1 MALIDIKLSQSAVNT
16 NHSIDLANAGDSGD
30 MNSLVNTIIELD
42 ESINNNYIYYSSI
55 SQSSNSITLTY
66 SNNAKL
72 TLTGSLDNP
81 NSYSGYAT
89 VTKTSMKIPGVLE
102 ASSQGSWRYSYSNY
116 GSLSFQGINGT
127 TTSANY
133 KFLQEDS
140 DLGKLALGLK
150 GSVYQNVS
158 TGSISGTLT
167 EINLNATKFVTS
179 SSIKGS
185 FSLSGNT
192 NTIAAGSTSVSISGT
207 LSSYDEKYKDGS
219 YVKVSGNLNYNG
231 STEIGYAL
239 LSDASNFAGDDTI
252 KLTLPNTIY
261 DDINIASGLGNDTIT
276 IEGGGS
282 HLSINAGGGN
292 DVISL
297 KGGYHYANGGTDNDT
312 YIINNVTDTITED
325 SNAGIDNV
333 QSSISYTLANNFEN
347 LTLTGKTAINGTGND
362 LDNTLTGNAAANVL
376 NGGGGNDA
384 MIGGKGNDT
393 YYVDATADVVSEAA
407 NAGTDAIITT
417 LSTYSI
423 SALTN
428 IENLNYSGSSDAIL
442 TGNALVNTLTGSS
455 GNDALT
461 GGLGNDILTGGSGAD
476 SFVFDT
482 VANASKNKDTITD
495 FVSGVDHIKF
505 SKVIFTG
512 LGAVVGN
519 LTSDQFWSGAGVTK
533 AHDLDDRIIYNST
546 TGALYYDADGNGKGA
561 SVQVAIIGTS
571 MHPSVAYNDI
581 QIVA

>member
-239 LSDASNFAGDDTI
+239 
-252 KLTLPNTIY
+252 
-261 DDINIASGLGNDTIT
+261 
-276 IEGGGS
+276 
-282 HLSINAGGGN
+282 
-292 DVISL
+292 
-297 KGGYHYANGGTDNDT
+297 
-312 YIINNVTDTITED
+312 
-325 SNAGIDNV
+325 
-333 QSSISYTLANNFEN
+333 
-347 LTLTGKTAINGTGND
+347 
-362 LDNTLTGNAAANVL
+362 
-376 NGGGGNDA
+376 
-384 MIGGKGNDT
+384 
-393 YYVDATADVVSEAA
+393 
-407 NAGTDAIITT
+407 
-417 LSTYSI
+417 
-423 SALTN
+423 
-428 IENLNYSGSSDAIL
+428 
-442 TGNALVNTLTGSS
+442 
-455 GNDALT
+455 
-461 GGLGNDILTGGSGAD
+461 
-476 SFVFDT
+476 
-482 VANASKNKDTITD
+482 
-495 FVSGVDHIKF
+495 
-505 SKVIFTG
+505 
-512 LGAVVGN
+512 
-519 LTSDQFWSGAGVTK
+519 
-533 AHDLDDRIIYNST
+533 
-546 TGALYYDADGNGKGA
+546 
-561 SVQVAIIGTS
+561 
-571 MHPSVAYNDI
+571 
-581 QIVA
+581 

>member
-1 MALIDIKLSQSAVNT
+1 MANIDIKLSQSAVNT
-16 NHSIDLANAGDSGD
+16 NHSIDLANAEDSGD

-133 KFLQEDS
+133 KFLQGDS

-167 EINLNATKFVTS
+167 EINLTATKFITS

-252 KLTLPNTIY
+252 KLILPTTIY

-297 KGGYHYANGGTDNDT
+297 KGGYHYVNGGANNDT
-312 YIINNVTDTITED
+312 FIISSATETIIED
-325 SNAGIDNV
+325 SNAGTDTV
-333 QSSISYTLANNFEN
+333 QSSISYTLANNFEI
-347 LTLTGKTAINGTGND
+347 LTLTGKATINATGND
-362 LDNTLTGNAAANVL
+362 LDNTLTGNEAANVL
-376 NGGGGNDA
+376 DGATGNDT
-384 MIGGKGNDT
+384 MVGGKGNDT
-393 YYVDATADVVSEAA
+393 YYVDATGDAVTEAA
-407 NAGTDAIITT
+407 NAGTDTIITS

-428 IENLNYSGSSDAIL
+428 LENLSYSGSSNAIL
-442 TGNALVNTLTGSS
+442 TGNALINTLTGSS

-495 FVSGVDHIKF
+495 FVSGIDHIKF

-512 LGAVVGN
+512 LGTSVGN

-561 SVQVAIIGTS
+561 SVQVALIGASSHPTLAYSDIAII
-571 MHPSVAYNDI
+571 
-581 QIVA
+581 

>member
-1 MALIDIKLSQSAVNT
+1 
-16 NHSIDLANAGDSGD
+16 
-30 MNSLVNTIIELD
+30 MNSLVNSIIELD
-42 ESINNNYIYYSSI
+42 ERINNNYIYYSSI

-66 SNNAKL
+66 ADNAKL

-89 VTKTSMKIPGVLE
+89 VTKTSMKIPGFLE

-116 GSLSFQGINGT
+116 GSLSFQGIDGT

-140 DLGKLALGLK
+140 DLGKIALGLK

-158 TGSISGTLT
+158 TGNINGTLT
-167 EINLNATKFVTS
+167 DVNLTATKFITS

-185 FSLSGNT
+185 FSISGNT
-192 NTIAAGSTSVSISGT
+192 NTIAAGSTSVSISGI

-239 LSDASNFAGDDTI
+239 LSDASNFSGDDTI
-252 KLTLPNTIY
+252 KLILPTTIY
-261 DDINIASGLGNDTIT
+261 DDINIASGLGSDTIT

-282 HLSINAGGGN
+282 HLNINAGAGN
-292 DVISL
+292 DIISL
-297 KGGYHYANGGTDNDT
+297 KGGDHYANGGTGNDT
-312 YIINNVTDTITED
+312 YIINNTTDIITED
-325 SNAGIDNV
+325 ADAGTDTV
-333 QSSISYTLANNFEN
+333 QSLIAYTLASNFEN

-376 NGGGGNDA
+376 NGGAGNDT
-384 MIGGKGNDT
+384 MVGGKGNDT
-393 YYVDATADVVSEAA
+393 YYVDATGDVVTEAA

-428 IENLNYSGSSDAIL
+428 IENLSYSGSSDVIL
-442 TGNALVNTLTGSS
+442 TGNALVNKLTGST
-455 GNDALT
+455 GNDTLA
-461 GGLGNDILTGGSGAD
+461 GGLGNDILTGGSGSD
-476 SFVFDT
+476 IFIFDT

-495 FVSGVDHIKF
+495 FTSGTDHIQF
-505 SKVIFTG
+505 SKAIFTG
-512 LGAVVGN
+512 LGSSVGN
-519 LTSDQFWSGAGVTK
+519 LTESQFWTGAGVTK
-533 AHDLDDRIIYNST
+533 AHDVDDRIIYNT
-546 TGALYYDADGNGKGA
+546 TSGALYYDADGSGKGA
-561 SVQVAIIGTS
+561 AVQVALIGTS
-571 MHPSVAYNDI
+571 SHSALAYTDI
-581 QIVA
+581 AII

>member
-1 MALIDIKLSQSAVNT
+1 MANVDIKLSQSAVNT
-16 NHSIDLANAGDSGD
+16 NHSLDLADDGVSGD
-30 MNSLVNTIIELD
+30 INSLINTVIVLD
-42 ESINNNYIYYSSI
+42 EYINNNYVYYSSI

-66 SNNAKL
+66 PNSAKL

-116 GSLSFQGINGT
+116 GSLSFQGISGT
-127 TTSANY
+127 TTSASY
-133 KFLQEDS
+133 KFLQEDP

-158 TGSISGTLT
+158 TGSISGTMT
-167 EINLNATKFVTS
+167 EINLYATKFVTS

-185 FSLSGNT
+185 FSISGNA

-282 HLSINAGGGN
+282 RIYINAGAGN

-297 KGGYHYANGGTDNDT
+297 KGGNHYANGGTDNDT
-312 YIINNVTDTITED
+312 YIINNVTDTIIED

-333 QSSISYTLANNFEN
+333 QSSITYSLTSNFEN

-376 NGGGGNDA
+376 NGATGNDT

-393 YYVDATADVVSEAA
+393 YYVNALGDVVTEAA
-407 NAGTDAIITT
+407 KSGTDTIITSF
-417 LSTYSI
+417 STYSI

-428 IENLNYSGSSDAIL
+428 IENLNYTGVSDAVL
-442 TGNALVNTLTGSS
+442 TGNLLANTINGSS

-461 GGLGNDILTGGSGAD
+461 GGFGNDILTGGSGAD

-495 FVSGVDHIKF
+495 FVSGIDHIKF

-512 LGAVVGN
+512 LGAIVGD

-571 MHPSVAYNDI
+571 IHPILASTDI
-581 QIVA
+581 DII

>member
-1 MALIDIKLSQSAVNT
+1 MANVDIKLSQSAVNT

-30 MNSLVNTIIELD
+30 MNSLVNSIIELD

-55 SQSSNSITLTY
+55 SQSSNSISLTY
-66 SNNAKL
+66 PNSAKL

-140 DLGKLALGLK
+140 DFGKLALGFK

-167 EINLNATKFVTS
+167 EINLTATKFITS

-282 HLSINAGGGN
+282 RVYINAGAGN

-312 YIINNVTDTITED
+312 YIINNATDTITED

-347 LTLTGKTAINGTGND
+347 LTLIGKIAISGTGND
-362 LDNTLTGNAAANVL
+362 SDNSLTGNAAANVL
-376 NGGGGNDA
+376 NGGGGNDT
-384 MIGGKGNDT
+384 MVGGQGNDT
-393 YYVDATADVVSEAA
+393 YYVNALGDVVTEAA
-407 NAGTDAIITT
+407 KSGTDTIITG

-428 IENLNYSGSSDAIL
+428 IENLNYSGVSDAVL
-442 TGNALVNTLTGSS
+442 TGNLLANTITGSS

-495 FVSGVDHIKF
+495 FVSGIDHIKF
-505 SKVIFTG
+505 SKAIFTG
-512 LGAVVGN
+512 LGTSVGN
-519 LTSDQFWSGAGVTK
+519 LTGDQFWSGAGVTK

-546 TGALYYDADGNGKGA
+546 TGAFYYDADGNGKGV

-571 MHPSVAYNDI
+571 IHPILASTDI
-581 QIVA
+581 DII